1 MFRVLIA
8 DDEISICRLIKYLV
22 PWEELELE
30 LTDVVYNGF
39 AAMDVIREKRID
51 ILITDAKMPGCDG
64 IELMKWCQE
73 NKTGVKCIVISGF
86 RQFEYAHGALR
97 YGADAYLLKPIRQEE
112 LIAAL
117 KKVVAGLRE
126 NQDVTRI
133 HSQLETSKKNMKD
146 YFMNTYLLGGNGGEI
161 ASKSLEDDWEQIH
174 KKYMLPEYDGFYQ
187 MAYFK
192 VSSRQPFGENAAGIK
207 SEPGLLPVEDYVL
220 HTVEEAVGSFLEQYG
235 CEHIESIYKLG
246 VYSFI
251 NYRQMKPEEFQEY
264 IRHFCGGLEKK
275 LEGLGSFILTVGLS
289 PVETSIGAIREK
301 RLCAVEAAAY
311 RLRQPYET
319 LFVYDAARYP
329 KLDSDYI
336 FTGEMKELV
345 RLYNNVFNVSGLK
358 NILFKCRTAVKK
370 YEAYDPGDI
379 CGMIGEF
386 FDIVFAQNAVDIDVQ
401 LPGLKKALKSLMAN
415 GISEKELWNGAEQLL
430 DTVAGFMD
438 NARQWGQNKPVAN
451 AKAYIDAHFCEP
463 ITLEDVAEAVHLNPR
478 YLCKVFREQT
488 GITYSEYLTV
498 RRMEYAAG
506 ELKNGRLSVA
516 QIANAAG
523 YQDVKYFTKLFKK
536 QMGIRPSTYRR
547 IYQ

>member
-22 PWEELELE
+22 PWNELELE

-126 NQDVTRI
+126 NLDVTRI

-146 YFMNTYLLGGNGGEI
+146 YFMNTYLLGGHGGEL
-161 ASKSLEDDWEQIH
+161 AEKGLEDDWEQIH
-174 KKYMLPEYDGFYQ
+174 EKYMLPEYDGFYQ

-235 CEHIESIYKLG
+235 CEHIESVYKLG
-246 VYSFI
+246 IYSFI
-251 NYRQMKPEEFQEY
+251 NYRQMKPEEFQKY
-264 IRHFCGGLEKK
+264 IRHFCDGLEKK

-289 PVETSIGAIREK
+289 PVEASIGAIREN
-301 RLCAVEAAAY
+301 RLCAVQAAAY
-311 RLRQPYET
+311 RLRTRMKCFLSMTPRDTQS
-319 LFVYDAARYP
+319 L
-329 KLDSDYI
+329 
-336 FTGEMKELV
+336 TGLS
-345 RLYNNVFNVSGLK
+345 F
-358 NILFKCRTAVKK
+358 
-370 YEAYDPGDI
+370 
-379 CGMIGEF
+379 
-386 FDIVFAQNAVDIDVQ
+386 
-401 LPGLKKALKSLMAN
+401 LPGK
-415 GISEKELWNGAEQLL
+415 
-430 DTVAGFMD
+430 
-438 NARQWGQNKPVAN
+438 
-451 AKAYIDAHFCEP
+451 
-463 ITLEDVAEAVHLNPR
+463 
-478 YLCKVFREQT
+478 
-488 GITYSEYLTV
+488 
-498 RRMEYAAG
+498 
-506 ELKNGRLSVA
+506 
-516 QIANAAG
+516 
-523 YQDVKYFTKLFKK
+523 
-536 QMGIRPSTYRR
+536 
-547 IYQ
+547 